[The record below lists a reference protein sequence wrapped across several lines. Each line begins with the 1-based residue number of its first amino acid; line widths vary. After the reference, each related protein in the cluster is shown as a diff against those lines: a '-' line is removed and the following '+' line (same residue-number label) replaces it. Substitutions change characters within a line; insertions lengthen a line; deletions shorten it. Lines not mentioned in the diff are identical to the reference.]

1 MTEKRL
7 GPFIIYLIVASWH
20 VEVVMCLW
28 LLRLTMWSAGCPKDR
43 WERREGTWMGGQ
55 GTDSCTG
62 GPVEAVG
69 SPGTWRDD
77 DGGRLGGCW
86 AWKWALFDYRHSWCW
101 WWPFEVAVVVLGMH
115 VTQSNLKLL
124 VKKRKERWKRNI
136 PKARDK
142 QRLKPW
148 SLIDLPI
155 CISPHSSFLPHYQM
169 LLLGTLGCKTWH
181 IENVGDGLGECWWPF
196 VVVVMV
202 GRTVEVVRVT
212 CWHGMSTR
220 WRDNGLGI
228 FFAFNDSQ
236 FHWARD
242 QMVRAQLWWVY
253 KPSLTPY
260 SFSHLPLTWYL
271 ITYC

>member
-28 LLRLTMWSAGCPKDR
+28 LLRLTLWSAGCPKDR

-101 WWPFEVAVVVLGMH
+101 WWPFEVAVVILGMH

-124 VKKRKERWKRNI
+124 VKKRKERWKETYL
-136 PKARDK
+136 
-142 QRLKPW
+142 RLETNSVSSPGRW
-148 SLIDLPI
+148 LTFPFVFLPI
-155 CISPHSSFLPHYQM
+155 HHFSPIIKCCCWGPWGARLDTLRM
-169 LLLGTLGCKTWH
+169 LVMGS
-181 IENVGDGLGECWWPF
+181 ESVDGRL
-196 VVVVMV
+196 
-202 GRTVEVVRVT
+202 
-212 CWHGMSTR
+212 
-220 WRDNGLGI
+220 
-228 FFAFNDSQ
+228 
-236 FHWARD
+236 
-242 QMVRAQLWWVY
+242 
-253 KPSLTPY
+253 
-260 SFSHLPLTWYL
+260 
-271 ITYC
+271 